1 MHLIASV
8 QWVSPHCF
16 VLTHSI
22 ILRASLDRKGEQICN
37 MKLWKRI
44 LKNGLLRYWLD
55 SMKSQWCFYTWTLYP
70 KEYLVFRIILA
81 LALHLIFFF
90 LRSALQWNPTGFIS
104 GSNSHHPSQQH
115 YFFRIHFEAW
125 HEKYSFPNQQELQ
138 DHACLLS
145 KSLSVI
151 TALPFTHNT
160 SEQMSSQWCL
170 RKIPHV
176 PKSYLFTWA
185 LHQMGQKNTINLISS
200 TLNFSFTN
208 LLPA

>member
-90 LRSALQWNPTGFIS
+90 FKISFTVKSHRIYQWVKLTS
-104 GSNSHHPSQQH
+104 
-115 YFFRIHFEAW
+115 
-125 HEKYSFPNQQELQ
+125 
-138 DHACLLS
+138 S
-145 KSLSVI
+145 KS
-151 TALPFTHNT
+151 TALFFQNSFRGMAWKILVSKSAGIARPRVSFKQKPFTHNT

-176 PKSYLFTWA
+176 PKS
-185 LHQMGQKNTINLISS
+185 
-200 TLNFSFTN
+200 
-208 LLPA
+208 